1 MHNHVLQKK
10 ETPEMASKNII
21 RMAMSGS
28 LFGVPL
34 PCGEYVAVVLTL
46 KRITYGTGHD

>member
-34 PCGEYVAVVLTL
+34 PLWGVCSCCPNFE
-46 KRITYGTGHD
+46 KNNIRYGT